1 MGSIEAARDLLKSD
15 KAVLE
20 RFYVELSGLETWLA
34 FMGSLGQTEG
44 SSSRDAS
51 PFTKRKGSAGCADQV
66 IAKQAKM
73 EELQASL
80 HDVMAIPYEQGDRKA
95 VERRMLYLDWDDVC
109 QKAGAAKSC
118 SECGGLCMCVFNM
131 CLGTKPPV

>member
-44 SSSRDAS
+44 LSSRDAS

-73 EELQASL
+73 EELQTSL
-80 HDVMAIPYEQGDRKA
+80 HDVMAIPYEQGERKA
-95 VERRMLYLDWDDVC
+95 VERRMLTLYLDWDDVC
-109 QKAGAAKSC
+109 QKAGAAESC
-118 SECGGLCMCVFNM
+118 SECGGLCMCVFNV
-131 CLGTKPPV
+131 CLG